1 MKQSKFFSFAHIVVL
16 SVFHHNRSHKR
27 RCVTLEKEL
36 DTEKA
41 LRKGEFR
48 NQMSII
54 DGLKTTIRNLEEA
67 AEESNDNDQ
76 KLAVAESIKFSLEI

>member
-1 MKQSKFFSFAHIVVL
+1 M
-16 SVFHHNRSHKR
+16 
-27 RCVTLEKEL
+27 TLEKEL